1 VTPRAYTQRRRAE
14 TAAATRESIVD
25 AAVEVY
31 REKGA
36 AGATMKAIADR
47 ADVSRG
53 TILHHFGDADGLLDA
68 VMDRAVAELDMPDE
82 RILDGLDERDARIRR
97 YVAAMVAFFRRSTP
111 WWRVF
116 ESVIERPGAR
126 AREAAYFADV
136 GRLQAAALG
145 PELAADAALQTAIG
159 SALHPATMGSLLWQ
173 LEQNGV
179 PADEAA
185 RVVEDYVLGFIAI
198 RSRGGGRRAR

>member
-14 TAAATRESIVD
+14 TAAATRVSIVD

-68 VMDRAVAELDMPDE
+68 VMDRVVVELDVPDE
-82 RILDGLDERDARIRR
+82 RILEGVVERDARIRR
-97 YVAAMVAFFRRSTP
+97 YVEAMVAFFRRSAS

-116 ESVIERPGAR
+116 ESVIDRPGAK
-126 AREAAYFADV
+126 AREAEYFDVV

-145 PELAADAALQTAIG
+145 PELAGDGALQAAIG
-159 SALHPATMGSLLWQ
+159 AALHPATMGSLLWQ

-179 PADEAA
+179 PADQAT
-185 RVVEDYVLGFIAI
+185 RVVADYVLGFIAL
-198 RSRGGGRRAR
+198 RGNGSGRMAS